1 MQNQEAMKKVS
12 LLLFVLSVVVAVAAY
27 FYPEKP
33 QLHKYLISCTV
44 SDAYNGKTVYLMD
57 KNSEVYVD
65 SCVVVDSLFKFEGVL
80 ETPAVFEVVVNRI
93 KGIRATVIVHG
104 EANVDVDMTV
114 RPAEMADNG
123 GYNDKYASLNAYA
136 KKVNR
141 RIGEDMQRLLEE
153 GKTQAEADSILQPS
167 RDLLNDVF
175 RRTISDNKDNMYGA
189 YFLAV
194 VASELYET
202 CNELDSVF
210 AVVKYSAGL
219 GPLVDLRSTLYQ
231 REITPPGNMFIDFTA
246 FASDG
251 SVAKFSDYIGKGKY
265 VLVDYWASWCGPC
278 RDELPN
284 FIAIS
289 EKYTNDKFM
298 VLGVNICDFEANFK
312 EAMATI
318 AFGYPQMFV
327 PRNNEDNVVKMYDVG
342 TIPHAIL
349 FGPDGTILERGML
362 GEELV
367 KTVERYLK

>member
-1 MQNQEAMKKVS
+1 MKKVS
-12 LLLFVLSVVVAVAAY
+12 LLLFVISVVVAAVAF

-44 SDAYNGKTVYLMD
+44 SDVYNGKTVYLMD

-65 SCVVVDSLFKFEGVL
+65 SCTVVDGQFKFEGVL
-80 ETPAVFEVVVNRI
+80 ETPNVFEVVVNRI

-141 RIGEDMQRLLEE
+141 RIGEDMQKLLEE

-194 VASELYET
+194 VASDLYDT
-202 CNELDSVF
+202 CNELDSVV
-210 AVVKYSAGL
+210 AAVKYSAGL

-231 REITPPGNMFIDFTA
+231 REITQPGNMFIDFTA

-349 FGPDGTILERGML
+349 FGPDGIILERGML
-362 GEELV
+362 GDELV
-367 KTVERYLK
+367 KTVERYIK